1 MKKQVIYFMAAAL
14 AMPVVFT
21 SCTEDTSD
29 ATPMPK
35 IITMGVDAENIIQL
49 NDTLKIT
56 PQLNT
61 TEGVTYLWTLDGDS
75 VAASSSYAFIAKALG
90 NYKLNFTVA
99 NIAGLATQTIEI
111 QVRKA
116 TGGFYVINEGSYPAP
131 ASFNYY
137 QDTSWIFN
145 SFDEFSAQIDYTFGV
160 TGTTAAMDNESM
172 YLVTKEAPV
181 LSKVS
186 LQDWKA
192 EAVIDSRD
200 LISGGQGQSVCLIP
214 NNKAVLTTTR
224 GAYIVDLMQ
233 RAIVDTLTNKN
244 TTDAFVNG
252 DYMYLLVSDSVNVYK
267 TADLSLINKAVAAAK
282 TGFTLTE
289 SGDVWAADDSTLVRF
304 EASNPTEA
312 EVIALP
318 SGYTVYYNQWAYT
331 PTGLQAAKGKN
342 VLYFGTVNGWYANA
356 VCAYDI
362 DNKTVSTIYTLEGA
376 NDLLYGSGIH
386 VNPQTGNLYLV
397 STPDYRSFV
406 IDIVTPEGEK
416 QKRIVYGNETT
427 LWYPSTIIFD

>member
-21 SCTEDTSD
+21 SCTEETSD
-29 ATPMPK
+29 TTPMPK

-49 NDTLKIT
+49 NDTLNIT
-56 PQLNT
+56 PQLST
-61 TEGVTYLWTLDGDS
+61 TEGVSYLWTLDGDS
-75 VAASSSYAFIAKALG
+75 VGASSSYTFIANETGKFNLS
-90 NYKLNFTVA
+90 FTAA

-111 QVRKA
+111 QVRKVF
-116 TGGFYVINEGSYPAP
+116 GGFYVINEGAYPNP

-137 QDTSWIFN
+137 KNNSWAFN
-145 SFDEFSAQIDYTFGV
+145 SFDEFSAQVDYTFGQ
-160 TGTTAAMDNESM
+160 TGTTAAVSNGAM
-172 YLVTKEAPV
+172 YMVTKNAPV
-181 LSKVS
+181 LSKINM
-186 LQDWKA
+186 QDWTA
-192 EAVIDSRD
+192 ETVIDSRD
-200 LISGGQGQSVCLIP
+200 LISGGQGQSICLIP
-214 NNKAVLTTTR
+214 DNKAVLTTTR
-224 GAYIVDLMQ
+224 GAFIVDLNQ
-233 RAIVDTLTNKN
+233 KAIVDTLTNSN

-252 DYMYLLVSDSVNVYK
+252 DYMYMIVSDSINVYK
-267 TADLSLINKAVAAAK
+267 TTDLALVNQAVAAAK
-282 TGFTLTE
+282 TGFTKTE
-289 SGDVWAADDSTLVRF
+289 AGDVWAADDSTLVRF